1 MDEIGQ
7 TSGAVKRDRS
17 DSLSSDLT
25 TQSMHDRTQDEGFL
39 TCDKRADEP
48 GKDSFRSRTNVTS
61 VLVFFLCAEAG
72 KRFPVMFLS
81 VSLICFMDFFPV
93 GSMNSW
99 FLLIETFQCSPH
111 TEKLMD
117 SKHYGC
123 CGFGYNDNCSHDMLS
138 VVETQG
144 FHCTSFCTQ
153 WRTRHWIEL
162 KVWICLI
169 LRRCAAGCLSC
180 AVIPSWLNMCTFGC

>member
-7 TSGAVKRDRS
+7 TSGAVKHDS
-17 DSLSSDLT
+17 DSLSSDLI

-93 GSMNSW
+93 GSMNS
-99 FLLIETFQCSPH
+99 
-111 TEKLMD
+111 
-117 SKHYGC
+117 
-123 CGFGYNDNCSHDMLS
+123 
-138 VVETQG
+138 
-144 FHCTSFCTQ
+144 
-153 WRTRHWIEL
+153 
-162 KVWICLI
+162 
-169 LRRCAAGCLSC
+169 
-180 AVIPSWLNMCTFGC
+180 